1 MPDAAPLHHDLAEG
15 PPGGVAWWLTATD
28 GVRIR
33 MGYWPGGLAVEP
45 AGTVFLFPGRT
56 EYVEKYGRLAGD
68 LAAQGFGMVAIDWRG
83 QGLADRLLAD
93 PMVGHVD
100 RFADYQLDVDAVVV
114 AAEAMAL
121 PQPWFLMSHSMG
133 GCIGLRSLLRGMP
146 GKLSFRAAAFSA
158 PMWGIGIKPHLR
170 PGAWVVSTLA
180 PLLGQAGA
188 YSPGTGPA
196 TYVLDAPFDDNSLTT
211 DRDMW
216 DYMGRQVRGCPELAL
231 GGPSMRWL
239 NAALREMRHLRHGPL
254 PKTPTLVG
262 LGLRERIVDP
272 MAVRAVMA
280 RWKAAEFLL
289 FDGAEHELVMEA
301 PATRARFLAAATA
314 LFRRAA

>member
-1 MPDAAPLHHDLAEG
+1 MPDTAPLRHDLAEG
-15 PPGGVAWWLTATD
+15 PPGGAAWWLRTAD

-33 MGYWPGGLAVEP
+33 MGHWPGSAAVGS

-68 LAAQGFGMVAIDWRG
+68 LAAQGYGMLAIDWRG

-93 PMVGHVD
+93 RMVGHVN
-100 RFADYQLDVDAVVV
+100 RFADYQRDVDAVV
-114 AAEAMAL
+114 AAAQAMDL
-121 PQPWFLMSHSMG
+121 PKPWFLMTHSMG
-133 GCIGLRSLLRGMP
+133 GCIGLRSLLKGMP
-146 GKLSFRAAAFSA
+146 VKAAAFSA

-180 PLLGQAGA
+180 PLVGKAGA
-188 YSPGTGPA
+188 YSPGTGPT
-196 TYVLDAPFDDNSLTT
+196 TYVVDAPYEDNTLTT

-239 NAALREMRHLRHGPL
+239 NESLKEMRKLRQGPL
-254 PKTPTLVG
+254 PTTPTLVG
-262 LGLRERIVDP
+262 LGLQERIVDP

-280 RWKAAEFLL
+280 RWSAAEFLL
-289 FDGAEHELVMEA
+289 IDGAEHEIIMET
-301 PATRARFLAAATA
+301 PAIRARFLAAAVG
-314 LFRRAA
+314 LFQRSV

>member
-1 MPDAAPLHHDLAEG
+1 MLSTAPLHNDLAEG
-15 PPGGVAWWLTATD
+15 PPGGAAWWLNAAD

-33 MGYWPGGLAVEP
+33 IGHWPAAPATRP

-68 LAAQGFGMVAIDWRG
+68 LAAQGYAMVAIDWRG

-93 PMVGHVD
+93 HMVGHVG
-100 RFADYQLDVDAVVV
+100 RFSDYQLDVVAVV
-114 AAEAMAL
+114 AAARAMDL
-121 PQPWFLMSHSMG
+121 PQPWFLMAHSMG
-133 GCIGLRSLLRGMP
+133 GCIGLRSLLPGMP
-146 GKLSFRAAAFSA
+146 GMIPFRAAAFSA

-180 PLLGQAGA
+180 PLVGQGGA
-188 YSPGTGPA
+188 YSPGTGPS
-196 TYVLDAPFDDNSLTT
+196 TYVVDAPYADNSLTT

-216 DYMGRQVRGCPELAL
+216 DYMGRQVRGCPDFAL
-231 GGPSMRWL
+231 GGPSMGWL
-239 NAALREMRHLRHGPL
+239 GESLREMRRLRHGPL
-254 PKTPTLVG
+254 PATPTLVG
-262 LGLRERIVDP
+262 LGTRERIVDP
-272 MAVRAVMA
+272 LAVRAVMA
-280 RWKAAEFLL
+280 RWKAAEFLVI
-289 FDGAEHELVMEA
+289 DGSEHELFMEA

>member
-1 MPDAAPLHHDLAEG
+1 MLAPAPLHNDLAEG
-15 PPGGVAWWLTATD
+15 PARGAAWWLTTSD

-33 MGYWPGGLAVEP
+33 FGCWPAGAAARP

-68 LAAQGFGMVAIDWRG
+68 LAAQGYAMVAIDWRG

-93 PMVGHVD
+93 RMVGHVG
-100 RFADYQLDVDAVVV
+100 RFSDYQLDVDAMM
-114 AAEAMAL
+114 AAAREMEL

-133 GCIGLRSLLRGMP
+133 GCIALRSLLCGLP
-146 GKLSFRAAAFSA
+146 VKAAVFSA

-180 PLLGQAGA
+180 PLVGQGGA

-196 TYVLDAPFDDNSLTT
+196 SYVVDAPFADNSLTT

-216 DYMGRQVRGCPELAL
+216 DYMGRQVRGCPGLAL

-239 NAALREMRHLRHGPL
+239 GESLREMRRLRHGPL
-254 PKTPTLVG
+254 PVTPTLVG
-262 LGLRERIVDP
+262 LGTRERIVDP
-272 MAVRAVMA
+272 LAVRAVMA
-280 RWKAAEFLL
+280 RWTAAEFLVI
-289 FDGAEHELVMEA
+289 DGSEHEMLMEV
-301 PATRARFLAAATA
+301 PAIRAQFMAAVTA
-314 LFRRAA
+314 LFRRST